1 MNFSQVFKDAL
12 IFPFTDFFKLL
23 KVFILY
29 LGFFL
34 LIPGLMALGYSLRV
48 IQSTIAG
55 IDELPDFDNSGK
67 LISDGLNYVG
77 ASIIYGI
84 PSYVII
90 FILIFSGIQDFAT
103 NPLAIIGLAIVGFII
118 NVVFVLSL
126 ANMAFEDKFRAVFDF
141 KKVFAMINRIGW
153 GTYLSYLIVY
163 TIIVEVLSLILTFA
177 NPYLIVTIGSIGGF
191 IAYIL
196 ISFFFNTFLILFGGR
211 FRGLIYLKG
220 IDDQN
225 IGDGVSKLFY

>member
-1 MNFSQVFKDAL
+1 MNFSQVFQDAL
-12 IFPFTDFFKLL
+12 SFPFTAPVKLL
-23 KVFILY
+23 KVFLLY

-48 IQSTIAG
+48 IQSTIVG

-77 ASIIYGI
+77 ASIVYGI

-103 NPLAIIGLAIVGFII
+103 NPLAIMVYAIVSFII
-118 NVVFVLSL
+118 NIVFVLSL

-141 KKVFAMINRIGW
+141 KKVFSMIKGIGW
-153 GTYLSYLIVY
+153 GTYLSYLVVY
-163 TIIVEVLSLILTFA
+163 TLIVQVLSLILTFA
-177 NPYLIVTIGSIGGF
+177 NPYLMVMIGTIGGF
-191 IAYIL
+191 VTYIL
-196 ISFFFNTFLILFGGR
+196 IYLFFNTFLILFGGR

-225 IGDGVSKLFY
+225 IGDGVS